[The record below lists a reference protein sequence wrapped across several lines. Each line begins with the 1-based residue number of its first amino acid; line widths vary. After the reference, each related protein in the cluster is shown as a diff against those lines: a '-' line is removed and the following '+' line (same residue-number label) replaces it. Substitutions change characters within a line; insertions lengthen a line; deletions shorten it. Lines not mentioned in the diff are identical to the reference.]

1 MGVEPAIRAAS
12 TKEEGVSWVNSNGK
26 AFATMRATGR
36 TDVQSLTSEYEIF
49 RGTLAKIFIQPSM
62 EKVQLVFNE
71 YVDTYHEVEDGVQVK
86 FTNGKPSE
94 KFDLLVAADGL
105 GSRIRGQMLGK
116 PSRDQIHDEGVHVAY
131 FTIKKD
137 LLSGS
142 KLAEWY
148 NAPGGRV
155 VFLRPDPAGQ
165 TRGHFMTVTKPND
178 LAGKKRQ
185 NDTIAQGNS
194 AYMTLLEKTFADA
207 GWQTP
212 QVLAEMRNSTDFY
225 CSLFGQVRSPK
236 LQSGNRVVLLG
247 DAGYATPGIGTSL
260 ATIGAYVLAGEM
272 LREPTDIPLA
282 LQRYEQL
289 MVPFVKTHQG
299 DDNAM
304 QIINPQSRWGI
315 AVRNTVFAVI
325 FGLGMDRVAMRA
337 AALLGFSEK
346 KLDMPDYAWP
356 EGKEGEPLVAEK

>member
-1 MGVEPAIRAAS
+1 M
-12 TKEEGVSWVNSNGK
+12 NSSGK

-36 TDVQSLTSEYEIF
+36 TDVQSITSEYEIF

-62 EKVQLVFNE
+62 DKVQLVFDE
-71 YVDTYHEVEDGVQVK
+71 YVDTYQELADGVEVTFAK
-86 FTNGKPSE
+86 GRPAE

-131 FTIKKD
+131 FTVKKD
-137 LLSGS
+137 LLNGS
-142 KLAEWY
+142 KLAKWY

-165 TRGHFMTVTKPND
+165 TRGHFMSVTKAND
-178 LAGKKRQ
+178 LAGKKRL
-185 NDTIAQGNS
+185 NDTIAQGNE
-194 AYMTLLEKTFADA
+194 AYMDLLEKDFADA
-207 GWQTP
+207 GWQAS
-212 QVLAEMRNSTDFY
+212 QLLAEMRTSTDFY

-236 LQSGNRVVLLG
+236 LHSTSSRVVLLG

-260 ATIGAYVLAGEM
+260 ATIGGYVLAGEI
-272 LREPTDIPLA
+272 LREPTNLPLA

-289 MVPFVKTHQG
+289 MMPFVKSHQG

-304 QIINPQSRWGI
+304 QIMNPQSRWGI
-315 AVRNTVFAVI
+315 ACRNAVFTVVM
-325 FGLGMDRVAMRA
+325 GLKIDRVAMRA

-356 EGKEGEPLVAEK
+356 EEAQDEVVMVAAAAK